1 MVEEAKKEDTELEL
15 DIKFDGVIN
24 FVKKNRTAVIYCLL
38 LVLLLM
44 TFYSRTQNIPALEG
58 KYLISPD
65 DPYIF
70 LRYADDIANNKLPS
84 NDTLRYYPEGVDI
97 TTENLGSAYVAGYAL
112 KFVRIF
118 NPSATMYD
126 IAAYFAPVLLV
137 IGIAA
142 FFFLTREILEDN
154 LAALVASGFLAF
166 SLAILFRTTAG
177 FLEKEPLFLPLMILG
192 FLFFLRAYKHK
203 NQDKWLYINGIL
215 GGLFTGFAAYA
226 SGLFFF
232 IEIYLAVFIILEV
245 LLQKINKQKLITF
258 ALWFITMSA
267 VILLTFTKYGT
278 PITYFTE
285 MYALIPIVALLFG
298 IISVY
303 IKKPKQLDWLPY
315 GLFHILVGIGLV
327 LLIGGIIS
335 VFKPGFLID
344 NLGFVVERINIPI
357 GVNRF
362 AQSVSENQPPTFI
375 DSGNSWWSTFGVA
388 FMSPGGG
395 FVSIGLIFILFFLG
409 GIIMFYKEFKNFDY
423 VKYLTIIFTIFM
435 CALIFEQFSNDQRY
449 QWVSSLF
456 SNQFIYFALFG
467 IAIIAFMFLVHR
479 KHEHLEKIN
488 SSYLL
493 ILTWFIIATIASNGA
508 VRLFFMLAFPAMIM
522 ASYFLKWATESIS
535 KINVNYKFVPYLV
548 GAVLIILMFA
558 VASISNANM
567 YPGLETYYD
576 ALNWAKDN
584 TPTNSVFTHW
594 WDYGYIVQTVAQR
607 ATVVDPGNFHVER
620 DYDTGGYLFNAHNN
634 SEALAYLNKYDKP
647 NYWFVISEDVPKF
660 YQISRLGS
668 LSNLTGTLSDN
679 QTLGRESYFSTYA
692 LSSQTNIKP
701 NNLGIYTEYP
711 TIIVMNALSGTSQ
724 VMKDFRF
731 NNVLYS
737 GDKTFILRY
746 IIPASNNTTGPILVQ
761 LFNSV
766 TQKSEV
772 FKAQCV
778 CVKKVGCSDINN
790 TDNVPMAP
798 VCVLPFDGGVLNIP
812 YKTKDVLFTQL
823 YVLGKTIPGYDP
835 VYTAGSKLDLYTIN
849 GRGTNVQIYK
859 FNYSEIENNVGW

>member
-142 FFFLTREILEDN
+142 FFFLTREILEDD

>member
-142 FFFLTREILEDN
+142 FFFLTREILEDD
-154 LAALVASGFLAF
+154 LAALLASGFLAF

>member
-24 FVKKNRTAVIYCLL
+24 FVKKNRTAMIYCLL

-65 DPYIF
+65 DPYVF

-84 NDTLRYYPEGVDI
+84 NDTLRYYPDGVDI

-142 FFFLTREILEDN
+142 FFFLTREILEDD
-154 LAALVASGFLAF
+154 LAALLASGFLAF

>member
-192 FLFFLRAYKHK
+192 FLFFLRAYKQK
-203 NQDKWLYINGIL
+203 NQDKWLYINGAL
-215 GGLFTGFAAYA
+215 GGIFTGLAGYA

-232 IEIYLAVFIILEV
+232 IGIYLSVFIIIEV
-245 LLQKINKQKLITF
+245 FLQKINKQKLITF
-258 ALWFITMSA
+258 GLWFAFMSI
-267 VILLTFTKYGT
+267 ILLSVFTKYGN
-278 PITYFTE
+278 PITYF
-285 MYALIPIVALLFG
+285 MDMRALIPIVALLFG

-315 GLFHILVGIGLV
+315 GLFHILVGICLV

-357 GVNRF
+357 GVSRF
-362 AQSVSENQPPTFI
+362 AQSVSENQPPAFI
-375 DSGNSWWSTFGVA
+375 ESGNSWWSTFGVA

-395 FVSIGLIFILFFLG
+395 FISVGIIFILFFLG

-449 QWVSSLF
+449 QWVNSLF

-493 ILTWFIIATIASNGA
+493 ILTWFIIATIAANGA

-576 ALNWAKDN
+576 ALNWVKDN

-607 ATVVDPGNFHVER
+607 ATVVDPGNFFVER

-634 SEALAYLNKYDKP
+634 SEALAYLNKYGKP

-668 LSNLTGTLSDN
+668 LSNLTGALSEN

-711 TIIVMNALSGTSQ
+711 TIIVMDALSGTSQ
-724 VMKDFRF
+724 VMKDFRS

-746 IIPASNNTTGPILVQ
+746 IIPATQNTTGPILVQ

-778 CVKKVGCSDINN
+778 CIKKVGCSDINN

-823 YVLGKTIPGYDP
+823 YVLGKTIPGYNL

>member
-1 MVEEAKKEDTELEL
+1 
-15 DIKFDGVIN
+15 
-24 FVKKNRTAVIYCLL
+24 
-38 LVLLLM
+38 
-44 TFYSRTQNIPALEG
+44 
-58 KYLISPD
+58 
-65 DPYIF
+65 
-70 LRYADDIANNKLPS
+70 
-84 NDTLRYYPEGVDI
+84 
-97 TTENLGSAYVAGYAL
+97 
-112 KFVRIF
+112 
-118 NPSATMYD
+118 
-126 IAAYFAPVLLV
+126 
-137 IGIAA
+137 
-142 FFFLTREILEDN
+142 
-154 LAALVASGFLAF
+154 
-166 SLAILFRTTAG
+166 
-177 FLEKEPLFLPLMILG
+177 
-192 FLFFLRAYKHK
+192 LFFLRAYKHK

>member
-1 MVEEAKKEDTELEL
+1 MTDETKKEDTELEL

-38 LVLLLM
+38 LILLLM

-84 NDTLRYYPEGVDI
+84 NDTLRYYPGGVDI
-97 TTENLGSAYVAGYAL
+97 TNENLGSAYVAGYAL

-126 IAAYFAPVLLV
+126 VAGYFAPVLLV

-142 FFFLTREILEDN
+142 FFFLTREILEDD
-154 LAALVASGFLAF
+154 LAALLASGFLAF
-166 SLAILFRTTAG
+166 SLAILFRTAAG

-192 FLFFLRAYKHK
+192 FLFFLRAYKNK
-203 NQDKWLYINGIL
+203 NKDKWLYINGIL
-215 GGLFTGFAAYA
+215 GGLFTGFAAYS

-232 IEIYLAVFIILEV
+232 IEIYLSVFIIIEV

-258 ALWFITMSA
+258 ALWFITTSA

-303 IKKPKQLDWLPY
+303 IKKPKQFDWLPY
-315 GLFHILVGIGLV
+315 GLFHILVGVGLV

-335 VFKPGFLID
+335 VVKPGFLID
-344 NLGFVVERINIPI
+344 NLGFVVERISVPI
-357 GVNRF
+357 GTNRF
-362 AQSVSENQPPTFI
+362 AQSVSENQPPVFI
-375 DSGNSWWSTFGVA
+375 ESGNSWWSTFGVA

-395 FVSIGLIFILFFLG
+395 FVSVGLIFILFFLG
-409 GIIMFYKEFKNFDY
+409 GIVMFYKEFKNFDY
-423 VKYLTIIFTIFM
+423 VKYLTVIFTIFM
-435 CALIFEQFSNDQRY
+435 CALIFENFSSDQRY
-449 QWVSSLF
+449 QWVNSLF
-456 SNQFIYFALFG
+456 SNQFIYFTLFG
-467 IAIIAFMFLVHR
+467 IAIVAFMFLVHR

-493 ILTWFIIATIASNGA
+493 ILTWFMIATIAANGA

-522 ASYFLKWATESIS
+522 ASYFLKWGTEKIS

-548 GAVLIILMFA
+548 GAVLIVLMFA

-576 ALNWAKDN
+576 ALNWVKDN
-584 TPTNSVFTHW
+584 TPANSVLTHW

-607 ATVVDPGNFHVER
+607 ATVVDPGNFFVER

-634 SEALAYLNKYDKP
+634 SEALAYLNKYGKP

-668 LSNLTGTLSDN
+668 LSNLTGALSDG

-692 LSSQTNIKP
+692 LASQTNIKP
-701 NNLGIYTEYP
+701 NNLGIYPEYP
-711 TIIVMNALSGTSQ
+711 MIIVMDPLSGTSQ
-724 VMKDFRF
+724 VMQDFRS

-746 IIPASNNTTGPILVQ
+746 IIPVTQNTTGPILVQ

-772 FKAQCV
+772 FKAQCI
-778 CVKKVGCSDINN
+778 CVKKVGCYDINN
-790 TDNVPMAP
+790 TDNVPIAP
-798 VCVLPFDGGVLNIP
+798 VCLLPFDGGVLNIP
-812 YKTKDVLFTQL
+812 YKTQDVLFTQL
-823 YVLGKTIPGYDP
+823 YVLGKTIPGYVP
-835 VYTAGSKLDLYTIN
+835 VYTTGQQLDLYTMN
-849 GRGTNVQIYK
+849 GRGTNIQIYK
-859 FNYSEIENNVGW
+859 FNYSEIENNAGW

>member
-142 FFFLTREILEDN
+142 FFFLTKEILEDD